1 MKRLLLLTLLLLA
14 GLAAGAQS
22 RDTLR
27 VDGHEL
33 QACMAADSLS
43 AALSRHPGIRPVCGT
58 VRTCLA
64 GRYVKAAWLCGADAV
79 VGQQDSIKTVI
90 LTARQPAEAGFSRI
104 VVAYREDDEPVRLS
118 LDGPGGESYLFEILY

>member
-1 MKRLLLLTLLLLA
+1 
-14 GLAAGAQS
+14 
-22 RDTLR
+22 
-27 VDGHEL
+27 
-33 QACMAADSLS
+33 MAADSLS

-90 LTARQPAEAGFSRI
+90 LTARQPSEAGFSRI